1 MKIKN
6 YLQMSL
12 SVVIIISTIVIWGCK
27 KDDEEQGV
35 VNSKPTILIKSPENN
50 SSINQ
55 GETVTISVKTEDGDG
70 TISEVRFYID
80 NIGKGSSSS
89 FPYNYNWDTSD
100 EEVGSHRITASAYDN
115 EGASNSAEINISLTT
130 NSGDNQTGT
139 VIDIDGNNYQTVTIG
154 TQEWMAENLK
164 VTHYPNGNAIPL
176 VTTTA
181 WSNLADN
188 NTDDAYSYYNN
199 NTADVYGALY
209 TYAAAIGDNWTKDLV
224 ENQGVCPDGWHLPT
238 DADWDAL
245 KNYLGSNAGS
255 KLAGNATL
263 WQNGSLEQ
271 SADFGISG
279 FSALPSGSL
288 SYDGG
293 TYGDLGVYSYWWSA
307 NESDFSQAGYRK
319 LYFNSSEIIGTNG
332 KPKSNGYSVRCVKD

>member
-1 MKIKN
+1 MKTKN
-6 YLQMSL
+6 YLQ
-12 SVVIIISTIVIWGCK
+12 IILFTLLIIGTIAIWGCNK
-27 KDDEEQGV
+27 EDEAG
-35 VNSKPTILIKSPENN
+35 NSSPSITITSPSNN
-50 SSINQ
+50 SSISQ
-55 GETVTISVKTEDGDG
+55 GETVTISAEAADSDGS
-70 TISEVRFYID
+70 ISEVRFYID
-80 NIGKGSSSS
+80 DVGKGSSNS
-89 FPYNYNWDTSD
+89 FPYNYEWNTTGLSI
-100 EEVGSHRITASAYDN
+100 GNHTIKASAYDS

-130 NSGDNQTGT
+130 NSGGNQTGT
-139 VIDIDGNNYQTVTIG
+139 VTDIDGNNYQTVTIG

-164 VTHYPNGNAIPL
+164 VTHYPNGNVIPL
-176 VTTTA
+176 VTSTA
-181 WSNLADN
+181 WSNLSDN

-199 NTADVYGALY
+199 NTANIYGALY

-238 DADWDAL
+238 DADWDVL

-263 WQNGSLEQ
+263 WENGSLEQ

-288 SYDGG
+288 SYDGC
-293 TYGDLGVYSYWWSA
+293 TYGDLGVYSFWWSA

-319 LYFNSSEIIGTNG
+319 LYFNSSEVIGTNG
-332 KPKSNGYSVRCVKD
+332 EPKSNGYSVRCVRD